1 MINNCSPGEAEL
13 GTTSALWLL
22 VLPEL
27 GHAKSNHGG
36 QCYVALA
43 ITKPCQALLSHA
55 RPIHPKPIVPCQAT
69 LCRRQAG
76 VGDVPPLAHGGAAR
90 PTAPGTGAHP
100 QAGRSLR
107 LGGCQL
113 GLPRQAAGNG
123 PGATGCGAAPAAAEQ
138 AQPAWQ
144 AAAAPETGSQAVPT
158 AWDAGASTH
167 GQAPLLGRSPSQ
179 HRLRSPLPA
188 EVGVI
193 GLGVI
198 KPSGPWEPTGSDSPQ
213 WD

>member
-1 MINNCSPGEAEL
+1 M
-13 GTTSALWLL
+13 WLL